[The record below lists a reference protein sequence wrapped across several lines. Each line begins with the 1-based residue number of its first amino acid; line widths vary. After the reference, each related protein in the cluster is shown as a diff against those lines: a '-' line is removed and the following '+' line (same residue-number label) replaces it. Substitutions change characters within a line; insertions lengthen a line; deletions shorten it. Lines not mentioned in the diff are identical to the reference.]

1 MRMKPFASRLKLRPS
16 GKSGYSLRFWMIV
29 TMWCVC
35 LLFFLFQGGKTSFM
49 LLAMMTLL
57 CLYLLIGR
65 WSGISKSTGKREL
78 LYEGE
83 HRLVFHA
90 GDSIEAKLTI
100 KVQPIGITPYVL
112 LRDQLVRRHGETR
125 TFESLVLP
133 DWNRQCVMRYPL
145 SNLRRGFY
153 SFGESEC
160 AMEDVIGLFQ
170 HKGAITVPTQFSVL
184 PHTIRIPKWKIF
196 DAREQGFGRN
206 AFIQRSTRETTQIN
220 GVREYIYGDRI
231 SRIHWN
237 ATAKTGHWKSK
248 EFERESL
255 PSMMLILDRTQRH
268 YYTEAQFELA
278 ISVAASLLAY
288 GRERHI
294 PIGLISLGKT
304 AEAFDAGSSAHHH
317 KLMGDHLM
325 ETEADGYQDMSVRL
339 QQMGAKSVH
348 GSFYVLI
355 SPNAND
361 KVLRLFSFLQQKQM
375 GVSHIHLADPD
386 GTSQDNWSAF
396 LMSRGIPAYSIR
408 QLQELPVVLGGWA
421 NGQVA
426 ASIISKS

>member
-1 MRMKPFASRLKLRPS
+1 MRMKPFASRFNLRRS
-16 GKSGYSLRFWMIV
+16 GKSAYSLRFWMIV
-29 TMWCVC
+29 TIWCVC

-49 LLAMMTLL
+49 LLAMMSVL
-57 CLYLLIGR
+57 CLYLWIGR

-90 GDSIEAKLTI
+90 GDSIEAQLTI

-112 LRDQLVRRHGETR
+112 LRDQLVRRHGETK

-133 DWNRQCVMRYPL
+133 DWSRQCVMRYNL

-170 HKGAITVPTQFSVL
+170 HKATITVPTQFSVL
-184 PHTIRIPKWKIF
+184 PHTVRIPKWKIF
-196 DAREQGFGRN
+196 DSREQGFGRN
-206 AFIQRSTRETTQIN
+206 AFIQRSTKETTQIN

-268 YYTEAQFELA
+268 YYTEEQFELA

-294 PIGLISLGKT
+294 PLGLISLGKT
-304 AEAFDAGSSAHHH
+304 VETFEAGSSAHQQR
-317 KLMGDHLM
+317 LMNDHLM
-325 ETEADGYQDMSVRL
+325 ETEADGYQDLSVRL
-339 QQMGAKSVH
+339 QQMGSKSVQ

-355 SPNAND
+355 SPSAND
-361 KVLRLFSFLQQKQM
+361 KVLRLFGFLQQKQM
-375 GVSHIHLADPD
+375 GVSHIHLTDPD
-386 GTSQDNWSAF
+386 GASQDNWSAF

-426 ASIISKS
+426 ASSISKS

>member
-1 MRMKPFASRLKLRPS
+1 MRMKPFASRLNLHPS
-16 GKSGYSLRFWMIV
+16 GKHSLRFWMIV
-29 TMWCVC
+29 TIWCVC
-35 LLFFLFQGGKTSFM
+35 LFFFLFQGGKTSFM
-49 LLAMMTLL
+49 LLAMMSVL
-57 CLYLLIGR
+57 CLYLGIGR

-78 LYEGE
+78 LYDGA

-112 LRDQLVRRHGETR
+112 LRDQLVRRHGETS
-125 TFESLVLP
+125 TYESLVLP
-133 DWNRQCVMRYPL
+133 DWNRQCVMRYTL

-170 HKGAITVPTQFSVL
+170 HKGTITVPTQFSVL
-184 PHTIRIPKWKIF
+184 PHTVRIPKWKIF
-196 DAREQGFGRN
+196 DSREQGFGRN
-206 AFIQRSTRETTQIN
+206 AFIQRSTKETTQIN

-268 YYTEAQFELA
+268 YYSDDQFELA

-288 GRERHI
+288 GQERHI
-294 PIGLISLGKT
+294 PLGLLSLGKT
-304 AEAFDAGSSAHHH
+304 VETFEAGSSAHHH
-317 KLMGDHLM
+317 KLMNDHLM
-325 ETEADGYQDMSVRL
+325 ETDADGYQDLSVRL
-339 QQMGAKSVH
+339 QQIGAKSVH

-355 SPNAND
+355 SPSTND

-386 GTSQDNWSAF
+386 GASQESWSAF

-426 ASIISKS
+426 ASVISKS